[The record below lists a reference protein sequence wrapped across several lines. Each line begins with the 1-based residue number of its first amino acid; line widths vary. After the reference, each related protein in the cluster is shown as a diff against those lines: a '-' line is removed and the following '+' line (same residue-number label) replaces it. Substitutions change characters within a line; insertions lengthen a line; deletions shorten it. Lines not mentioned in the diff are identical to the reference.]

1 MNTIKDQI
9 KKSYKFQKELPKPLI
24 LEKTGP
30 HPHRA
35 LRNPNQKMRK
45 IKPPFPIILNYAN
58 YPPSKKKQN
67 KKKQKR
73 AFIVSLQMK
82 HWGTARFFLICFR
95 FVEKCKDMQRCAST
109 ASHIFYKPCANDMK
123 AYFSEKSLFIFLGK
137 K

>member
-45 IKPPFPIILNYAN
+45 IKPPFPIILNYSN

-67 KKKQKR
+67 KKKTKTGFHSISADETLR
-73 AFIVSLQMK
+73 NSEILSNLLSL
-82 HWGTARFFLICFR
+82 C
-95 FVEKCKDMQRCAST
+95 
-109 ASHIFYKPCANDMK
+109 
-123 AYFSEKSLFIFLGK
+123 
-137 K
+137 